1 MQRDL
6 CAYLQDMLDAV
17 DAIYSFSDGLS
28 FDTFESV
35 DLIKSAVERKF
46 EIIGEALRQASGLYP
61 GAVDSI
67 PLLREVI
74 AQRNR
79 IAHGYFQVDALI
91 LWSSI
96 KDDLPKFRE
105 EVDRLL
111 HIHCAK
117 TL

>member
-6 CAYLQDMLDAV
+6 CAYLQDMLDAT
-17 DAIYSFSDGLS
+17 DAIFTFSDGLS
-28 FDTFESV
+28 FDTFENV
-35 DLIKSAVERKF
+35 DIVKSAVERKF

-61 GAVDSI
+61 GTMDSI

-91 LWSSI
+91 LWSST

-105 EVDRLL
+105 EVQRLL
-111 HIHCAK
+111 KVHCQK
-117 TL
+117 TF